1 MKREVVQE
9 LLLDAVKE
17 APVFNTHEHII
28 PQAEAQRTIRDLW
41 SLLKICYVR
50 LDMVSAGMSPS
61 LWEGDYGWE
70 EAAPYLPAVAY
81 TGYYRMLQGA
91 LEDLFG
97 IPSGPWTRSTWEE
110 LSVALARANA
120 DPNWYELVLK
130 EKANYEVSILD
141 QYWSP
146 GGDDFD
152 PRYFR
157 PTLRVD
163 VFLNGYDVNLVDR
176 HGNCLAEMAKGWSV
190 SLESFDDLLAM
201 FDLAFQRTVD
211 QGGLCAKLAMAYERD
226 LTFSPVSR
234 NRAAEIFGKAS
245 PSPQEIRDFQDFM
258 FYETITRCQ
267 RFGLPLQIHT
277 GMLARNQHSLA
288 HTNPVQLNSLFLDY
302 PDVKFILFHTGYP
315 YWREGAILAKM
326 LPNVYYDL
334 CWLPVISPAAA
345 DRAFDEILDLVPANK
360 LMWGGDGHSVEESYG
375 ALLAMRK
382 VLTKALARKVA
393 AGELSFSSALE
404 LMQGILSQNARCLF
418 LK

>member
-1 MKREVVQE
+1 VKREVVQE

-50 LDMVSAGMSPS
+50 LDMISAGMSPS

-176 HGNCLAEMAKGWSV
+176 HGNCLAEMAKGWRV

-334 CWLPVISPAAA
+334 CWLPVSSPAAA
-345 DRAFDEILDLVPANK
+345 ERAFDETLDLVPANK

>member
-1 MKREVVQE
+1 VKRELVQE
-9 LLLDAVKE
+9 LLLDASKE
-17 APVFNTHEHII
+17 VPVFNTHEHII
-28 PQAEAQRTIRDLW
+28 PQAEAKRTIRDLW
-41 SLLKICYVR
+41 SLLKICYPR
-50 LDMVSAGMSPS
+50 LDLISAGMSPS

-70 EAAPYLPAVAY
+70 EAAPYLPAVAH
-81 TGYYRMLQGA
+81 TGYYRMLKGA

-97 IPSGPWTRSTWEE
+97 APPGPWTRSTWEA
-110 LSVALARANA
+110 LSVDIARANA
-120 DPNWYELVLK
+120 DPNWYELVLR
-130 EKANYEVSILD
+130 EKANYELSILD

-152 PRYFR
+152 ARFFR

-163 VFLNGYDVNLVDR
+163 VFLNGYNVNLIDR
-176 HGNCLAEMAKGWSV
+176 NGNCLVEMAQKWGAP
-190 SLESFDDLLAM
+190 LESFDDLLAM

-226 LTFSPVSR
+226 LTFSLVGR
-234 NRAAEIFGKAS
+234 QRAAEIFGKMS
-245 PSPQEIRDFQDFM
+245 PSPKEIREFQDFM
-258 FYETITRCQ
+258 LHETLERCQ

-277 GMLARNQHSLA
+277 GMLARNQHALA
-288 HTNPVQLNSLFLDY
+288 HTNPVQLNELFLAY

-334 CWLPVISPAAA
+334 CWLPVISPTAAY
-345 DRAFDEILDLVPANK
+345 RAFGEILDLVPANK

-375 ALLAMRK
+375 ALLMMRR
-382 VLTKALARKVA
+382 VLTRALARKVA
-393 AGELSFSSALE
+393 VDELSLASAQE
-404 LMQGILSQNARCLF
+404 IMRGILSLNARRLF